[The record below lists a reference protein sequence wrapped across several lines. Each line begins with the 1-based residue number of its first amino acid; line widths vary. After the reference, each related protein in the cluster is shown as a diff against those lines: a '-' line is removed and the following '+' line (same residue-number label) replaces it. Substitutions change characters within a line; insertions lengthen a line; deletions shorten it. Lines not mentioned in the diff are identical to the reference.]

1 MAVGWQE
8 LQAQVAETRREIR
21 DLAWTIRPPVIDEL
35 GFEGA
40 VRQLLINWDACTNL
54 KFALHVALDHRRM
67 GALDET
73 RAYWV
78 LQEALANIIRCTNA
92 TQVDVIVAAT
102 ENRLNIIIDDDGRR
116 FPRAFGADDVPE
128 HQIALPGMRESLA
141 LLGGSLE
148 IEASPGK
155 GRTLFISIPLS

>member
-1 MAVGWQE
+1 MH
-8 LQAQVAETRREIR
+8 
-21 DLAWTIRPPVIDEL
+21 PVIRIEGPY
-35 GFEGA
+35 GFSTFT
-40 VRQLLINWDACTNL
+40 VCHVLLHPI
-54 KFALHVALDHRRM
+54 AL
-67 GALDET
+67 
-73 RAYWV
+73 
-78 LQEALANIIRCTNA
+78 A

-116 FPRAFGADDVPE
+116 FPRALGADDVPE